1 MRVRGPNNVRKSF
14 SCANGSNIVA
24 LRFSD
29 SLDKR
34 NVGSYCLNRLTG
46 FKLCA
51 TTPNNMQQ
59 GVQINATCN
68 IHQCWELLANNAI
81 LIEYCEIVFE
91 LETNNS
97 QTQLIRTLMGAIESA
112 RACVRKAGFGRK

>member
-1 MRVRGPNNVRKSF
+1 
-14 SCANGSNIVA
+14 
-24 LRFSD
+24 
-29 SLDKR
+29 
-34 NVGSYCLNRLTG
+34 
-46 FKLCA
+46 
-51 TTPNNMQQ
+51 MQQ
-59 GVQINATCN
+59 VVQINATCN

-112 RACVRKAGFGRK
+112 RACVRKAGFGRKWAK